1 MRIGCVLTG
10 ILLIS
15 FAGCELNQPLPK
27 RQASGT
33 VGGVGLEGAGV
44 TPAPPQPA
52 YQPPGADLFN
62 QPAQTPPEADTTA
75 ASHAAT
81 SHAGPHATHTGP
93 AGQPGATGQ
102 LGPAG
107 QPNETGQ
114 PGNADQSSN
123 TGQPGTTVQPAAPGV
138 TGKGNYQPGLI
149 TTPVRVYFRV
159 QERLIFEVQIPH
171 AMQLF
176 EAENGY
182 KPRSHEE
189 FMEKIIKANNLEL
202 PDLPPGHRYV
212 YDPQQGELMVE
223 HPG

>member
-1 MRIGCVLTG
+1 MRIGCAMLTG
-10 ILLIS
+10 ILLTS
-15 FAGCELNQPLPK
+15 MVGCELNQPLPQ

-44 TPAPPQPA
+44 TPGPPQPA
-52 YQPPGADLFN
+52 YQPPGADLIN
-62 QPAQTPPEADTTA
+62 QPEPAAAATTA
-75 ASHAAT
+75 NNAQPGGTATPQPAAPAT
-81 SHAGPHATHTGP
+81 SSPAASTGP
-93 AGQPGATGQ
+93 
-102 LGPAG
+102 
-107 QPNETGQ
+107 
-114 PGNADQSSN
+114 SS
-123 TGQPGTTVQPAAPGV
+123 QPGTNVQPAAPGV

-149 TTPVRVYFRV
+149 TTPVRAYFQV
-159 QERLIFEVQIPH
+159 KERLVFDVQIPH

-189 FMEKIIKANNLEL
+189 FMEKIIKANNLVL
-202 PDLPPGHRYV
+202 PELPPGHRYV

>member
-1 MRIGCVLTG
+1 MRIGCVMLTG
-10 ILLIS
+10 VLLTSIV
-15 FAGCELNQPLPK
+15 GCELDQPLPK

-44 TPAPPQPA
+44 TPAPLQSA

-62 QPAQTPPEADTTA
+62 QPDQ
-75 ASHAAT
+75 AAT
-81 SHAGPHATHTGP
+81 ATNGADAQPEGAGTPQAAAP
-93 AGQPGATGQ
+93 PSSFPPGTPVEP
-102 LGPAG
+102 LP
-107 QPNETGQ
+107 
-114 PGNADQSSN
+114 
-123 TGQPGTTVQPAAPGV
+123 QPGTTLQPAAPGV

-149 TTPVRVYFRV
+149 TTPVRAYFRV
-159 QERLIFEVQIPH
+159 QERLLFEVQIPQ

-202 PDLPPGHRYV
+202 PELPPDHRYV
-212 YDPQQGELMVE
+212 YDPERGELLVE

>member
-1 MRIGCVLTG
+1 MRIASVLLTG
-10 ILLIS
+10 IVLTS
-15 FAGCELNQPLPK
+15 VVACELNQPLPK

-44 TPAPPQPA
+44 TPAPTQPA
-52 YQPPGADLFN
+52 YQPPGADLVN
-62 QPAQTPPEADTTA
+62 QPNSASAAAEPQAAAPDTQAPAAPSGSAAAPTSPAAQPGTPTQQ
-75 ASHAAT
+75 
-81 SHAGPHATHTGP
+81 
-93 AGQPGATGQ
+93 AGQPG
-102 LGPAG
+102 
-107 QPNETGQ
+107 
-114 PGNADQSSN
+114 SN
-123 TGQPGTTVQPAAPGV
+123 VQPAAAGV

-149 TTPVRVYFRV
+149 TTPVSIYFRV

-212 YDPQQGELMVE
+212 YDPERGELMVE